1 MKRFTLPFVCTMCL
15 VLAGCRVILFA
26 PAEKA
31 QSSFTMDAH
40 LYLKRAKIII
50 RTETSLPPETP
61 LSLSIQ
67 PYSDHHPLGE
77 IQSYMVDP
85 QQENVA
91 GTTVIV
97 DEEGKIE
104 PVVIDRPDP
113 SKRYRIKLVAGKMV
127 KYMNLM
133 KIEDPDG
140 IGANLTFLSV
150 EEIKERFQTSVRIKK

>member
-1 MKRFTLPFVCTMCL
+1 LKRFTLPFICTMCL
-15 VLAGCRVILFA
+15 GLAGCRVILFA
-26 PAEKA
+26 PAEIA
-31 QSSFTMDAH
+31 QSPFTMDAH
-40 LYLKRAKIII
+40 VYIKRAKIII

-67 PYSDHHPLGE
+67 PYSDHHPLGK

-85 QQENVA
+85 QTENVFEKNV
-91 GTTVIV
+91 TV

-127 KYMNLM
+127 KYINLM

-140 IGANLTFLSV
+140 IGANLTFLSM
-150 EEIKERFQTSVRIKK
+150 EEIKERYQTSVRIKK